1 MVTAHSNIART
12 GLTDIAGNC
21 MTKCKV
27 ALLASVTEHDKTD
40 LPWPILL
47 KIAWRSAKLRYS
59 SSFIYNLTNFVLTG
73 VRYKDEC
80 SVENMIPI
88 HLIVLGSFSLFYTCC
103 VGGNQYRSYNQLLD
117 QEAEPSVNPLR
128 LLLDLFLTAWFICG
142 YVWIYRNYELNY
154 EYCKKTLYLFAFWG
168 TTSYLMFSGLA
179 LLLMCGVYAF
189 IVLFG
194 NRFRNIEL
202 QCNCCWVNNSHVG
215 FMATTR
221 TSKATSFIC
230 TVILR

>member
-73 VRYKDEC
+73 VKYKDEC
-80 SVENMIPI
+80 PVENMIPI

-103 VGGNQYRSYNQLLD
+103 VGGNQYRSYNQVLD

-128 LLLDLFLTAWFICG
+128 LLLDLFLAAWFICG
-142 YVWIYRNYELNY
+142 YAWIYRNYEPNY
-154 EYCKKTLYLFAFWG
+154 DDPESAEYCNKTLYLFAFWA
-168 TTSYLMFSGLA
+168 TISYLMFSGLA
-179 LLLMCGVYAF
+179 LLLMCGVC
-189 IVLFG
+189 I
-194 NRFRNIEL
+194 R
-202 QCNCCWVNNSHVG
+202 
-215 FMATTR
+215 
-221 TSKATSFIC
+221 
-230 TVILR
+230 